1 MVGISV
7 FRIWTQI
14 KIKSKSG
21 RLVFISDL
29 PDHHAL
35 LHRDLDCPEL
45 PAHLTVNLQ
54 RHLHGHTHQTLR
66 LLDHLRRHHLEKKV
80 HQPLRHLHEFRR
92 QHLEKNVHQSLW
104 LNLHEFRRPHLEK
117 KVRQSLWL
125 NLHDLSRHHLEEKIH
140 QLLWLTFAVNT

>member
-1 MVGISV
+1 MHGISV

-14 KIKSKSG
+14 KIKSSES
-21 RLVFISDL
+21 LVFISDL

-35 LHRDLDCPEL
+35 LHRDLDGPEL

-80 HQPLRHLHEFRR
+80 
-92 QHLEKNVHQSLW
+92 NQSLR
-104 LNLHEFRRPHLEK
+104 LNLHDLRRPHLEK
-117 KVRQSLWL
+117 KVRQYLRL
-125 NLHDLSRHHLEEKIH
+125 NLHDLRRHHLEKELFNFCGLPPKKRRF
-140 QLLWLTFAVNT
+140 LGPFAVTT